1 MAGGVRQPKTN
12 NQPLYPMKNASILAL
27 TLGSIIAFSPA
38 GQAQDQKAEGRGRPS
53 LEARLNQLSE
63 ALKLTDE
70 QKTKLEPIL
79 KEEGEKL
86 RAIFADTNSSREEKG
101 KKMQDIRKDLS
112 AKVKAVL
119 TPEQAEKY
127 EKIQAEMA
135 AKRKK
140 Q

>member
-1 MAGGVRQPKTN
+1 
-12 NQPLYPMKNASILAL
+12 MKKSSLIALAL
-27 TLGSIIAFSPA
+27 GAVIAFSPA
-38 GQAQDQKAEGRGRPS
+38 AQAQEKKEGRGRQTP
-53 LEARLNQLSE
+53 EERMKQLSE

-70 QKTKLEPIL
+70 QKTKLAPIL

-86 RAIFADTNSSREEKG
+86 RAIFEDTKSSREEKG
-101 KKMQDIRKDLS
+101 KKMQEARKDLT

>member
-1 MAGGVRQPKTN
+1 MKQSSLLALALGGV
-12 NQPLYPMKNASILAL
+12 
-27 TLGSIIAFSPA
+27 IAFSPA
-38 GQAQDQKAEGRGRPS
+38 AQAQDKKAEGRARPS
-53 LEARLNQLSE
+53 VEERLKQLSE

-70 QKTKLEPIL
+70 QKTKLAPIL

-86 RAIFADTNSSREEKG
+86 RAIFEDTKSSREEKG
-101 KKMQDIRKDLS
+101 KKMQEARKDLT

>member
-1 MAGGVRQPKTN
+1 MQ
-12 NQPLYPMKNASILAL
+12 
-27 TLGSIIAFSPA
+27 
-38 GQAQDQKAEGRGRPS
+38 
-53 LEARLNQLSE
+53 EA
-63 ALKLTDE
+63 
-70 QKTKLEPIL
+70 
-79 KEEGEKL
+79 
-86 RAIFADTNSSREEKG
+86 
-101 KKMQDIRKDLS
+101 RKDLT

>member
-1 MAGGVRQPKTN
+1 
-12 NQPLYPMKNASILAL
+12 MKKSLLFALAL
-27 TLGSIIAFSPA
+27 GAALACSPSA
-38 GQAQDQKAEGRGRPS
+38 QAQEKKEGRGRQTV
-53 LEARLNQLSE
+53 EERMKQLSE
-63 ALKLTDE
+63 ALKLIDE
-70 QKTKLEPIL
+70 QKAKLEPIL

-86 RAIFADTNSSREEKG
+86 RAIFGDANASREEKG
-101 KKMQDIRKDLS
+101 KKMQEARKDIA

-127 EKIQAEMA
+127 EKLQAEIA

>member
-1 MAGGVRQPKTN
+1 MKQPS
-12 NQPLYPMKNASILAL
+12 LLAL
-27 TLGSIIAFSPA
+27 ALGAVITFSPA
-38 GQAQDQKAEGRGRPS
+38 LTQAQEKKAEGRGRMTP
-53 LEARLNQLSE
+53 EERMKQLSE

-86 RAIFADTNSSREEKG
+86 RAIFADTAGSREEKG
-101 KKMQDIRKDLS
+101 KKMQEARKEI
-112 AKVKAVL
+112 APKVKAVL

-127 EKIQAEMA
+127 DKFVAEQA

>member
-1 MAGGVRQPKTN
+1 MKKT
-12 NQPLYPMKNASILAL
+12 SILAL
-27 TLGSIIAFSPA
+27 ALGSIIAFSPA
-38 GQAQDQKAEGRGRPS
+38 AQAQDKKAEGQGRPT
-53 LEARLNQLSE
+53 LEARMKQLSE

-79 KEEGEKL
+79 KEEGEKF

-101 KKMQDIRKDLS
+101 KKIQDARKDLS

>member
-1 MAGGVRQPKTN
+1 MKKT
-12 NQPLYPMKNASILAL
+12 SILAL
-27 TLGSIIAFSPA
+27 ALGSIIAFSPA
-38 GQAQDQKAEGRGRPS
+38 AQAQDKKAEGRGRQS
-53 LEARLNQLSE
+53 VEARMKQLSE

-70 QKTKLEPIL
+70 QKTKLAPIL

-86 RAIFADTNSSREEKG
+86 RAIFEDTKSSREEKG

>member
-1 MAGGVRQPKTN
+1 MKT
-12 NQPLYPMKNASILAL
+12 ASLLAL
-27 TLGSIIAFSPA
+27 TLGCIIAFSPA
-38 GQAQDQKAEGRGRPS
+38 AQAQDKKAEGQGRPS
-53 LEARLNQLSE
+53 LEARLKQLSE

-70 QKTKLEPIL
+70 QKTKLEPFL

-101 KKMQDIRKDLS
+101 KKFQDARKDLS
-112 AKVKAVL
+112 TKVKAVL

-127 EKIQAEMA
+127 DKLQAEMA

>member
-1 MAGGVRQPKTN
+1 
-12 NQPLYPMKNASILAL
+12 MKKASLLAL
-27 TLGSIIAFSPA
+27 VLGSVIAFSPGA
-38 GQAQDQKAEGRGRPS
+38 QAQDKKAEGQRRPT
-53 LEARLNQLSE
+53 LEARMKQLSE

-70 QKTKLEPIL
+70 QKSKLEPIL

-86 RAIFADTNSSREEKG
+86 RALFADTNSSREEKG

-127 EKIQAEMA
+127 EKMQAEMA